1 MDVEVDAELTVDAE
15 GGIVAWQEALEDPR
29 DALERIRVIMAEH
42 IAERFQSQSDPWGTL
57 WAPWSPTTVAIR
69 VYRGK
74 DLVRGPFGARARVT
88 DGGRDLVIGFGSN
101 PIPRYFHL
109 GNASN
114 KVFGKGTGPIP
125 ARPLLPITDAGVV
138 LPSALHDEIMEAFG
152 DGILEGVR
160 EAR

>member
-1 MDVEVDAELTVDAE
+1 MDVDVGLTAEA
-15 GGIVAWQEALEDPR
+15 GIVAWQEALEDPR

-69 VYRGK
+69 VHRGK

-88 DGGRDLVIGFGSN
+88 DGGRDLVIGFGRN
-101 PIPRYFHL
+101 PIPRYFHF
-109 GNASN
+109 GNPSN
-114 KVFGKGTGPIP
+114 KVFGKGDGPIP
-125 ARPLLPITDAGVV
+125 ARPLLPITEAGVV
-138 LPSALHDEIMEAFG
+138 LPSELHDAVMKAFSE
-152 DGILEGVR
+152 GIRDSVD